1 MSEEKSTGRPT
12 SSEADTA
19 GATTADT
26 AQAGRSGAT
35 GAPADA
41 RSAATSGAR
50 EVVAV
55 RLSSDELA
63 ALDAVCEQLGGSSR
77 SDALRAAVTSVHE
90 ALASGSVDKIDD
102 VLAKRM
108 SHRRSVALHEDPEA
122 LVALRESLQ
131 EVAKRYAEQAFQLQ
145 RIGNNFN
152 QIVKLANSG
161 EAVPVDAVNR
171 VGRVLEELLREMK
184 RDARRD
190 AAVQYRA
197 LQGVR

>member
-1 MSEEKSTGRPT
+1 MSEEKSRERPT
-12 SSEADTA
+12 SGEDVAAAAKASDTA
-19 GATTADT
+19 L
-26 AQAGRSGAT
+26 AGRSGAN
-35 GAPADA
+35 GPPADA

-55 RLSSDELA
+55 RLSASEIA
-63 ALDAVCEQLGGSSR
+63 ALDAVREQLGGSR

-90 ALASGSVDKIDD
+90 ALASGSVDKVDA

-108 SHRRSVALHEDPEA
+108 ARRRTVALHEDPET
-122 LVALRESLQ
+122 LVELRDSLQ

-152 QIVKLANSG
+152 QIVRLANSG
-161 EAVPVDAVNR
+161 EAVPADAVHR
-171 VGRVLEELLREMK
+171 VGRALEELLREMR

-190 AAVQYRA
+190 SAVQYRA

>member
-1 MSEEKSTGRPT
+1 MNEEKSKERPT
-12 SSEADTA
+12 FGEDVAAAAQAS
-19 GATTADT
+19 DT
-26 AQAGRSGAT
+26 AQAGRSGAN

-55 RLSSDELA
+55 RLSSSELA
-63 ALDAVCEQLGGSSR
+63 ALDEVREQLGGSR
-77 SDALRAAVTSVHE
+77 SDALRASVTSVHE
-90 ALASGSVDKIDD
+90 ALASGSVDKVDD

-108 SHRRSVALHEDPEA
+108 SHRRSVALHEDSEA

-131 EVAKRYAEQAFQLQ
+131 EVAKRYAEQSFQLQ

-161 EAVPVDAVNR
+161 EAVPADAVNR
-171 VGRVLEELLREMK
+171 VGRALEDLLREMR